1 MKSTLVFGASLK
13 THRISYQAVQ
23 SLRLKNTQVRAF
35 GVEEGCIDGVQVI
48 TNLEKLQNVDTV
60 TMYIS
65 PKNQRQ
71 YFDAIIGL
79 GPRRVIFNPGT
90 ENPEF
95 YNLLIANKIEVEV
108 ACTLTLL
115 VTNQF

>member
-13 THRISYQAVQ
+13 PHRISHQVVH
-23 SLRLKNTQVRAF
+23 SLRLKEIQISAF

-48 TNLEKLQNVDTV
+48 TNLEELQNVHTI
-60 TMYIS
+60 TLYIS
-65 PKNQRQ
+65 PKNQPQ
-71 YFDAIIGL
+71 YFHAILGL
-79 GPRRVIFNPGT
+79 RPRRVIFNPGT

-95 YNLLIANKIEVEV
+95 YNLLIANNIEVEV

-115 VTNQF
+115 ATNQY